1 MNLFSR
7 LSEILNIDMAEPIEE
22 WSDLEKLFAENERQ
36 MERDLTDVK
45 RHAAAVV
52 ALERR
57 LARELKRHRAQAALW
72 DDYAA
77 AVVHRQRA
85 ETILK
90 SLATRVAD
98 VRRRQWSILAWLDCK
113 RRGTSLNADYR
124 MFRRRLRRLV
134 KELILF
140 RANREPS

>member
-7 LSEILNIDMAEPIEE
+7 LSEILNIDTAEPTEGR
-22 WSDLEKLFAENERQ
+22 SDLEKLFAENERQ

-45 RHAAAVV
+45 RHAAAIV
-52 ALERR
+52 AVERR
-57 LARELKRHRAQAALW
+57 LAQELKRHRAQAALR
-72 DDYAA
+72 DAYAA

-85 ETILK
+85 ETILE

>member
-45 RHAAAVV
+45 RQAAAVV

-57 LARELKRHRAQAALW
+57 LARELKRHRAIPCPSRSIPPIRTFLIARR
-72 DDYAA
+72 DDGSEIEDFVAP
-77 AVVHRQRA
+77 VH
-85 ETILK
+85 
-90 SLATRVAD
+90 SAD
-98 VRRRQWSILAWLDCK
+98 CFEPMITKPMPASAIRMAMSC
-113 RRGTSLNADYR
+113 RG
-124 MFRRRLRRLV
+124 
-134 KELILF
+134 
-140 RANREPS
+140 

>member
-1 MNLFSR
+1 
-7 LSEILNIDMAEPIEE
+7 
-22 WSDLEKLFAENERQ
+22 

-45 RHAAAVV
+45 RQAAAVV

-85 ETILK
+85 EIILK

-98 VRRRQWSILAWLDCK
+98 VCRRQRSILAWLDGK
-113 RRGTSLNADYR
+113 RRGTSLTANYR
-124 MFRRRLRRLV
+124 TIRGRLRRLV
-134 KELILF
+134 EEL
-140 RANREPS
+140 